1 MKKLITL
8 LFSAVLLLS
17 TPVMA
22 AEVDQSRIVNI
33 DASKSII
40 ALGSINIDDPALV
53 DFCCHHRRRKQ

>member
-17 TPVMA
+17 MPVMA

-40 ALGSINIDDPALV
+40 ALGADPVSYTHLTLPTTSRV
-53 DFCCHHRRRKQ
+53 